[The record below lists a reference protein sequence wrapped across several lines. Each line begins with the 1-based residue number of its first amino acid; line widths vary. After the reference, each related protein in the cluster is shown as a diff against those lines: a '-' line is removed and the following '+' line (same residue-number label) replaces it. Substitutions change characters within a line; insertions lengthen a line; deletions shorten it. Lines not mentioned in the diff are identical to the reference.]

1 MANPGSSKY
10 FSSDA
15 LPVGCFALMEWNSS
29 FVQKRVVPGWRV
41 SIIISNRKDYDGHIR
56 NPTGKKQAL
65 PRSLTPLPDR
75 MHCFSLLFSHS
86 SLWRIKDPECPKSSW
101 EKNNN
106 ARVVKYPKS
115 KFTTEPWKPS
125 QHGADTETD
134 KRISGLWQKST
145 WHSWSWYTWDHLPSH
160 VWSSN
165 VYYRQQWGQPRC
177 PLQMNRYRES
187 GIYTKK

>member
-1 MANPGSSKY
+1 MKQLICA
-10 FSSDA
+10 
-15 LPVGCFALMEWNSS
+15 E
-29 FVQKRVVPGWRV
+29 RVVPGWRV

-106 ARVVKYPKS
+106 ARVVKYPNS

-125 QHGADTETD
+125 QHGADTEAD
-134 KRISGLWQKST
+134 MRISGSWQKST
-145 WHSWSWYTWDHLPSH
+145 WHSWSWDTWDHLPSH

-177 PLQMNRYRES
+177 SLHTDEQIQRIWFIHQEVIFRIKNEIILSCR
-187 GIYTKK
+187 K